1 LSRAALLLPVWLAAC
16 AAFAPRPAV
25 TVADGRYAMGTVFE
39 VTLVTR
45 DEARARK
52 TLAEIFARVERLEAL
67 VSTWDPNSQV
77 SRLNRAAG
85 QGPVPVSARVAR
97 LLRLGVDY
105 AGTTRGS
112 FDVTVGPLVDLWTE
126 AASRGSLPT
135 AQEIASARARV
146 GSEHLRV
153 QGEDRAE
160 LLRAGM
166 RIDLGGIAKGF
177 ALDLVRPLLAR
188 RDIQGALLSFGQ
200 SSTLALGRP
209 QEGPGWRLLARG
221 PGERFLGVLELE
233 DQALSVSGSL
243 GQWVEIGGRRF
254 GHVIDPRTGLAA
266 TQRRE
271 ALVLAPEAALA
282 EALSKALLVL
292 GEREG
297 IALVAAQPGCEA
309 LLVDADGGVW
319 HTPRWQEA
327 SRFEPVD

>member
-1 LSRAALLLPVWLAAC
+1 LSRAALIFPLCLAGC
-16 AAFAPRPAV
+16 AAPLPRPAV
-25 TVADGRYAMGTVFE
+25 TLSDGRYAMGTVLE
-39 VTLVTR
+39 VTLVAR
-45 DEARARK
+45 DEAHARE
-52 TLAEIFARVERLEAL
+52 TLAEIFARVEQLEAL
-67 VSTWDPNSQV
+67 VSTWDPGSQV
-77 SRLNRAAG
+77 SQLNRAAG
-85 QGPVPVSARVAR
+85 QGPVPVAPPVAR
-97 LLRLGVDY
+97 LLRQSVDY
-105 AGTTRGS
+105 ARRTRGS

-126 AASRGSLPT
+126 AARRGSVPT
-135 AQEIASARARV
+135 REEVAAARARV

-153 QGEDRAE
+153 HGEEGAE

-166 RIDLGGIAKGF
+166 RVDLGGIAKGY
-177 ALDLVRPLLAR
+177 ALDLLRPLLSQ
-188 RDIQGALLSFGQ
+188 RDIQGALVSFGQ

-209 QEGPGWRLLARG
+209 PEAPGWRLLARG

-282 EALSKALLVL
+282 EALSKALLLL

-297 IALVAAQPGCEA
+297 IALVASQPGCEA
-309 LLVDADGGVW
+309 LLVDADGGFW
-319 HTPRWQEA
+319 STPRWQEA
-327 SRFEPVD
+327 ARFEPFE